1 MANNLTSPS
10 GALTHKSWSGPFWCG
25 HHDSSLP
32 SSMTSLKS
40 TAIRRDAF
48 DVFFPRWR
56 HCQRHFKTLAS
67 HPVDERRHQH
77 LIPADENVQALTLP
91 SHPVRPL
98 WTQKHQSVSKE
109 ARKMLFMAVALL
121 TKSTPEAR
129 IAKLE
134 LFHTSPHFSTL
145 LQHLPFPGRPMRPRR
160 GCRCAVGIR
169 ALLGSSVLT

>member
-1 MANNLTSPS
+1 
-10 GALTHKSWSGPFWCG
+10 
-25 HHDSSLP
+25 
-32 SSMTSLKS
+32 MTSLKS

-134 LFHTSPHFSTL
+134 LFHTSPALAIPRSTDETPTRL
-145 LQHLPFPGRPMRPRR
+145 SLRSRNQGTAGKL
-160 GCRCAVGIR
+160 R
-169 ALLGSSVLT
+169 ADLAG